1 MWPTHGR
8 RQTGKS
14 KTGLKMLNK
23 EQKALLEQLMA
34 SATPEQKIWLAGYM
48 QGQTGSVDAG
58 GLAAPVANKP
68 AAMIYYATET
78 GNSKALS
85 LQMMK
90 AVKAAGYKVKNS
102 PVNRLKPK
110 DIKPDVLSIFLCSTH
125 GEGDPP
131 ETAINFYEEIKGAK
145 DGSLEGLNY
154 AVLGLGDSSY
164 EIFCGFATDLDKE
177 LQRLGGKPFQE
188 NGLFDVDYASH
199 TPTWIEQTVKNMDE
213 LFGLEAAP
221 QTVSVAIA
229 DEQTVRTGKGYTR
242 LEPITGTIKHIVN
255 LNDIDSNKKTYHIE
269 IEYDD
274 EDVIYGCGDSAGII
288 CPDDKN
294 QGDETPRL
302 YSIASSPSYHEG
314 EVHLTVAL
322 ATYTKDDGSTGYGI
336 YSKYLADLKE
346 GDEITFYIS
355 QNQLFNLPADD
366 KDIIMIGPGTG
377 IAPFRSF
384 VYERSE
390 RGSEGRN
397 WLIFGDQHMHCD
409 FLYQAEWQEHLATET
424 LHRIDLAF
432 SRDQDHKIYVQDR
445 LKENAKDVVEWIDS
459 GATIYLCGNKDP
471 MSKDVDNALVDIL
484 AEHKSLSKEA
494 ATDLL
499 ADLEENDRYLKD
511 VY

>member
-1 MWPTHGR
+1 
-8 RQTGKS
+8 
-14 KTGLKMLNK
+14 MLTK
-23 EQKALLEQLMA
+23 EQKALLDQLLSTA
-34 SATPEQKIWLAGYM
+34 SHEQKIWLAGFM
-48 QGQTGSVDAG
+48 QGQIGSLDAG
-58 GLAAPVANKP
+58 AAAAPVANKP
-68 AAMIYYATET
+68 NVMIYYATET

-85 LQMMK
+85 LQVMK

-102 PVNRLKPK
+102 AVNRVKAK
-110 DIKPDVLSIFLCSTH
+110 DIKKDVIAIFLCSTH

-131 ETAINFYEEIKGAK
+131 ETAIEFFDDIKAAA
-145 DGSLEGLNY
+145 DGSIDGLQY

-177 LQRLGGKPFQE
+177 LQRLGGKPLQE
-188 NGLFDVDYASH
+188 NALFDVDYASH
-199 TPTWIEQTVKNMDE
+199 TQDWIEQTVKNMDKLVGAE
-213 LFGLEAAP
+213 PVQA
-221 QTVSVAIA
+221 VSIA
-229 DEQTVRTGKGYTR
+229 SPDEQVVRTGKGYTR
-242 LEPITGTIKHIVN
+242 LEPITGTIREIVN
-255 LNDIDSNKKTYHIE
+255 LNDIDSNKATYHIE

-274 EDVIYGCGDSAGII
+274 DVIYGCGDAAGII
-288 CPDDKN
+288 VPDELN
-294 QGDETPRL
+294 QGDATPRL

-322 ATYTKDDGSTGYGI
+322 ATHANDDGTTGYGI
-336 YSKYLADLKE
+336 YSKYLADLKV

-366 KDIIMIGPGTG
+366 KDMIMIGPGTG

-432 SRDQDHKIYVQDR
+432 SRDQEHKIYVQDR
-445 LKENAKDVVEWIDS
+445 LKENAKDVVEWIDG

-471 MSKDVDNALVDIL
+471 MSKDVDNALIEIL

-499 ADLEENDRYLKD
+499 AELEENDRYLKD